1 LSRQAQDA
9 KTQLRTH
16 NLTRLVIEQV
26 PCLLYALDTEWWWHT
41 AILHVSDTRNR
52 LRLW

>member
-9 KTQLRTH
+9 KTHLKTH
-16 NLTRLVIEQV
+16 NLTRLVIEWV
-26 PCLLYALDTEWWWHT
+26 PYLLYAPDTEWWWHT

-52 LRLW
+52 HRLW